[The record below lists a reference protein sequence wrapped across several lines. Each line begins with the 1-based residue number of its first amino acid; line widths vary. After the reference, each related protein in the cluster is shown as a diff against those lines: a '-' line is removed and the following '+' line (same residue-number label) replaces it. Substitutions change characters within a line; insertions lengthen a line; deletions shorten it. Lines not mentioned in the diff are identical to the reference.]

1 MNVETFLRQR
11 ELTGDA
17 AALPNIPE
25 LLQRIYA
32 SRGITDIAQLERKAS
47 NLLDYRSLSGVENA
61 LTLLYVALVEHQ
73 KITIVGDFDADGATS
88 TALAIR
94 ALKAMGYVNLNY
106 IVPTRF

>member
-1 MNVETFLRQR
+1 MLKLFTSKRIN
-11 ELTGDA
+11 GDA

-32 SRGITDIAQLERKAS
+32 SRITDIAQLERKAS

-73 KITIVGDFDADGATS
+73 K
-88 TALAIR
+88 LP
-94 ALKAMGYVNLNY
+94 L
-106 IVPTRF
+106 